1 MPTICQFFRLIHV
14 EIEGLMINFAWQIT
28 CCGHMNKKIS
38 MQLIIIGIIV

>member
-1 MPTICQFFRLIHV
+1 
-14 EIEGLMINFAWQIT
+14 MIDFVTQIT